1 VTTCDAS
8 PVQVSST
15 LVAGADGNDAAQV
28 TVQYQTIAMIP
39 IPGVFT
45 NQMTIFR
52 TAQIRI
58 NPRADF

>member
-1 VTTCDAS
+1 
-8 PVQVSST
+8 VQVSST

-39 IPGVFT
+39 IPGVFA